1 MRTSARN
8 VCLTGLILLVFL
20 AGVLPAFAWRINKE
34 LEYEI
39 EQKRKI
45 VKESPNDPNARFDLA
60 ITYAY
65 TNHIE
70 DGWAELK
77 KVNEMDPSFKEKALK
92 IYNRKVTAQPNDW
105 KLRFRLA
112 FALYFNQYK
121 ADAIRELKNVLII
134 DPYNVWAYGYISL
147 IYGEMDDVDQAIEYA
162 KKGLKID
169 DRVAALHMLLS
180 QGYYKKG
187 DNWNGFWEAT
197 TALRLKALGY

>member
-1 MRTSARN
+1 MRKILKN
-8 VCLTGLILLVFL
+8 MLLVTL
-20 AGVLPAFAWRINKE
+20 GLTVILSAALPAIAWRINKE

-45 VKESPNDPNARFDLA
+45 VKQDPSDPGARFDLA

-70 DGWAELK
+70 DGWGELK
-77 KVNEMDPSFKEKALK
+77 KVNELDPTFKERALK
-92 IYNRKVTAQPNDW
+92 IYTRKVTAQPGDW

-121 ADAIRELKNVLII
+121 EDAIREFKNVLLI

-147 IYGEMDDVDQAIEYA
+147 IYGEMGQVDKAIEYA
-162 KKGLKID
+162 KSGLKID

-187 DNWNGFWEAT
+187 DNWNGFWEGA